1 MTRPSDER
9 CGRVGHFFGAEA
21 LADRPLVITNSS
33 FKHIRKKHMDENCR
47 NPIEAAR
54 RLGELFDGLTMKML
68 DNVLVYQD
76 PGRTN
81 HSVFVLD
88 QMSSTGKHIGS
99 SLDDGGL
106 GDPWA
111 PSAYCLGTDA
121 TAQDWESRDD
131 RSWGGDER

>member
-9 CGRVGHFFGAEA
+9 CGRVGHFFGIEA
-21 LADRPLVITNSS
+21 LADRPLVIANSS
-33 FKHIRKKHMDENCR
+33 FKRIRKKHMDENCR

-54 RLGELFDGLTMKML
+54 RLGELFDGLSMKML

-81 HSVFVLD
+81 HYVFVLD
-88 QMSSTGKHIGS
+88 QMSSTGEHITTAV
-99 SLDDGGL
+99 
-106 GDPWA
+106 DPWA